1 MSEPSKPNE
10 HTVVIPEGLRRQ
22 LDDFR
27 KHLWRIKV
35 LEAAIAGVIG
45 LVFSFLLVYGL
56 DRVWQTP
63 GIVRFGILLGGSSL
77 FAVFAPFWL
86 HRWIWRHRR
95 ETQLARLIAKRYPG
109 LGDRLLGVIELQ
121 DQKGNADTLSP
132 RLRAAAMEAVAAEAG
147 KRKLVDALPPP
158 KHRRW
163 ALVAL
168 LLLMVAGG
176 AFTLTP
182 RAGINAFQRWLMPFS
197 DTERYTFTMLENPP
211 KYLAVPFGETF
222 EVSLKLARQS
232 EQRPDI
238 GKGRYGLQPEVM
250 AKRSGEEF
258 RFAFP
263 GQQDP
268 GTIVF
273 RIGDIRHETRIEPF
287 QRPVAERVSA
297 VVKAPAYLKI
307 PDKTVEL
314 STGVL
319 GAVEGSEIK
328 VTLTTNRPLATAS
341 YGPLR
346 SLDAASDAPSTDAE
360 AVDGKLVFRDKEA
373 TTSAIKVG
381 ANPFE
386 IPFVWKDTLGL
397 QGDSEF
403 KVRVDAFKD
412 AAPVSYLQGL
422 DRQKVMLPE
431 ETVEFESL
439 VEDDFGVKLSGIEWA
454 GEFTKP
460 TGDTPA
466 KGEMKLAEGAPEERR
481 VNRPVAFSPAA
492 LGIAPQ
498 KLLLRGFVEDYFP
511 GRGRVYSET
520 VVIYVLTRDEH
531 AQLLKSQFDRAITE
545 LEDVARRELNQFD
558 ENQRLERLSGEDL
571 QKEEN
576 KKRLDMQEQAEAE
589 NLNRMKELADR
600 MEKLMQDSARN
611 GEIDKET
618 LRKMAESLKS
628 MQELSK
634 QDMPK
639 VRKKLG
645 DSQDSSNTP
654 EKSKEDMQQAVEE
667 QKKVVEK
674 MQETVDNANDANR
687 RFEAGTFV
695 NRLKK
700 ASTELG
706 GITTSLRDV
715 ADRIFGLRMSELDP
729 PDARA
734 LDEATR
740 QQANTGSDVRW
751 IQEDLSHYFARTKE
765 DTFQK
770 IGEEMKS
777 AQIDLALEEI
787 RSHFS
792 MNHSALGSDKNE
804 EWAKKLSEWAA
815 KLEGE
820 LQKNSMAGGGGGGG
834 GERSPEDEDFEFM
847 LRVMKMIQQQQDLR
861 ARTRALEQYKRSAE
875 IAPEP
880 LRQP

>member
-1 MSEPSKPNE
+1 M
-10 HTVVIPEGLRRQ
+10 
-22 LDDFR
+22 
-27 KHLWRIKV
+27 

-63 GIVRFGILLGGSSL
+63 GLVRFAILLGGSSL

-95 ETQLARLIAKRYPG
+95 EAQLARLIAKRYPG

-147 KRKLVDALPPP
+147 KRKLGDALPPP

-168 LLLMVAGG
+168 LLLIGAGA
-176 AFTLTP
+176 AFTVTP

-197 DTERYTFTMLENPP
+197 ETERYTFTMLENPP
-211 KYLAVPFGETF
+211 KYLAVPYGETF
-222 EVSLKLARQS
+222 GIDLKLARQS
-232 EQRPDI
+232 EQRPDL

-250 AKRSGEEF
+250 AKRNGDVF
-258 RFAFP
+258 HFAFP

-273 RIGDIRHETRIEPF
+273 RIGDIRHEIRIEPF

-328 VTLTTNRPLATAS
+328 ISLTTNRALASAS

-346 SLDAASDAPSTDAE
+346 YLDASASGELPAKAP
-360 AVDGKLVFRDKEA
+360 AVDGKLIFRDKEA

-397 QGDSEF
+397 AGDSEF

-412 AAPVSYLQGL
+412 AAPVAYLQGL

-439 VEDDFGVKLSGIEWA
+439 VEDDFGVKLSGLEWA

-481 VNRPVAFSPAA
+481 VNRPVSFSPAA

-498 KLLLRGFVEDYFP
+498 KLLVRGFVEDYFP

-520 VVIYVLTRDEH
+520 VAIYVLTRDEH

-558 ENQRLERLSGEDL
+558 ENQRLERMSGEDL

-700 ASTELG
+700 AATELG
-706 GITTSLRDV
+706 GITTSLRDIAGRV
-715 ADRIFGLRMSELDP
+715 FGLRMSELDP
-729 PDARA
+729 TDARA
-734 LDEATR
+734 LEGATR
-740 QQANTGSDVRW
+740 QQANTGADVRW

-765 DTFQK
+765 ETFQK

-777 AQIDLALEEI
+777 SQIDLGLEEI

-792 MNHSALGSDKNE
+792 MNHSSLGSDKNE
-804 EWAKKLSEWAA
+804 EWAKKLTEWAA

-880 LRQP
+880 VRQP